1 MATFAYTAR
10 DHAGRVH
17 TGRSVAENRQ
27 LLIMELQRRGWTPTQ
42 VIEASDVRGGAA
54 AKAPGVTGAA
64 RAARSR
70 RVKSEEMVVFTR
82 QLATIVN
89 AGLPLMQGLDILA
102 QQTDDQNFRRILQQI
117 GTDVEAGETFSEALG
132 KHPNAFPDLYV
143 SMVKAGEASGNL
155 DGILL
160 QLAEYWEAT
169 AALRRKIRSAMVYP
183 TVAFC
188 FVMLIAAGL
197 LLFVVPTFQEVFESS
212 GKELPGLTQL
222 LINVSVGLR
231 RYFWGVAIVAIM
243 VFFALRAYGRTDA
256 GGMQFDTLKLR
267 LPIFGKLVRKVS
279 ISRVTRTLSTLT
291 RSGVPILSALEIV
304 ERTAGNRVFARAV
317 RESQDSVRA
326 GKTLA
331 EPLEASGAFPPMVT
345 RMISVGEKTGALETL
360 LLKISD
366 FYDSEV
372 DAAVAALTSL
382 IEPLLIVILGVIVG
396 TMVIALFLPIFQL
409 SSLV

>member
-1 MATFAYTAR
+1 
-10 DHAGRVH
+10 
-17 TGRSVAENRQ
+17 
-27 LLIMELQRRGWTPTQ
+27 MELQRRGWTPTQ
-42 VIEASDVRGGAA
+42 VIEASDVKGGAA

-64 RAARSR
+64 RGTRSR

-89 AGLPLMQGLDILA
+89 AGLPLMQGLDILS
-102 QQTDDQNFRRILQQI
+102 QQTDDQNFCRILQQI
-117 GTDVEAGETFSEALG
+117 GADVEAGETFSEALG

-160 QLAEYWEAT
+160 QLAEYMEAT

-197 LLFVVPTFQEVFESS
+197 LLFVVPTFQEVFEAS
-212 GKELPGLTQL
+212 GKQLPGLTQL

-243 VFFALRAYGRTDA
+243 VLFALRAYGRTDT
-256 GGMQFDTLKLR
+256 GGMQFDTIKLR
-267 LPIFGKLVRKVS
+267 LPVFGKLVRKVS

-317 RESQDSVRA
+317 HESQDSVRA

-382 IEPLLIVILGVIVG
+382 IEPLLIVLLGIIVG